1 MDRIEFVIAERELG
15 RGVEECAEP
24 VINGASLV
32 ELLDPGGPRA
42 VGTPVW
48 SRPGCSTH
56 LSRPEL
62 SGEVQVLRCIC
73 GDYGCSW
80 ARVEVK
86 NNHDEAVWQNFRGS
100 GRDAD
105 AYAALGPFRF
115 PRELYASAVVALARA
130 FRE

>member
-1 MDRIEFVIAERELG
+1 M
-15 RGVEECAEP
+15 EP
-24 VINGASLV
+24 ARLFDS
-32 ELLDPGGPRA
+32 
-42 VGTPVW
+42 
-48 SRPGCSTH
+48 